1 MTVIIPH
8 PTEELIFAKLQ
19 KEIISELFEDGRIM
33 IAEKPLWIPV
43 NTVIECSRSECIEI
57 TGVSENCGFDTAS
70 GLLNHRE
77 ISFVDVGELE
87 ICEDSVFV
95 EVTVKS
101 DSGDFLSRLNLVRLH
116 SGRQFSDSDR
126 LKLAKIKQPVRQL
139 KVFRLGLV
147 QEEGLHAKSI
157 SKSVWCKLHHT
168 RTTVE

>member
-43 NTVIECSRSECIEI
+43 TPVIECEQSERIEI
-57 TGVSENCGFDTAS
+57 TVTQPP
-70 GLLNHRE
+70 
-77 ISFVDVGELE
+77 VVGELE

-139 KVFRLGLV
+139 KVFRLGLM

>member
-43 NTVIECSRSECIEI
+43 TPVID
-57 TGVSENCGFDTAS
+57 GVFDDCGFDTAS

-77 ISFVDVGELE
+77 ISFVDVGGLE
-87 ICEDSVFV
+87 ICEGAVFV